1 MQNMDKLL
9 KEVFAE
15 IVEERYENRPKE
27 VPKHRFSLKF
37 KMKMYWLM
45 HKVGIM
51 GKSPERE
58 GSILELYRPV
68 HSKRRLVVLVLLMV
82 MLLGGTVVAAQT
94 IMYWLHEV
102 ILEQHDDHL
111 KIYNPNLKAEEE
123 STTTPEVEEFHK
135 YRLTEIPEGYR
146 LVEEEY
152 KADYELYQVTYEN
165 LDGCALILKQ
175 GREDNGN
182 FGNVSSDSTEMEK
195 IKINNFQG
203 YYVKD
208 VDMASLVLSD
218 GEYLIQLFG
227 EVSKKEFISLAES
240 LE

>member
-68 HSKRRLVVLVLLMV
+68 HSKRRLVALVLLMV

-94 IMYWLHEV
+94 IIYWLHEV

-111 KIYNPNLKAEEE
+111 KIYNPNLKADGE

-135 YRLTEIPEGYR
+135 YRLTEIPEGYQF
-146 LVEEEY
+146 VEEEY
-152 KADYELYQVTYEN
+152 FDSYGLYQVIYMKSDREVF
-165 LDGCALILKQ
+165 LLK
-175 GREDNGN
+175 ETKVDNGDI
-182 FGNVSSDSTEMEK
+182 GNITSNRTDVEEITV
-195 IKINNFQG
+195 NGFQG
-203 YYVKD
+203 YFVKD
-208 VDMASLVLSD
+208 FDMATLVLSD
-218 GEYLIQLFG
+218 GEYMIELFG
-227 EVSKKEFISLAES
+227 VLSKEELISVAES

>member
-15 IVEERYENRPKE
+15 IVEEGYENRHKE

-37 KMKMYWLM
+37 KLKMYRLM

-51 GKSPERE
+51 EKSPERE

-68 HSKRRLVVLVLLMV
+68 HSKRRLVALVLLMV

-94 IMYWLHEV
+94 IIYWLHEV

-111 KIYNPNLKAEEE
+111 KIYNPNLKAEAE
-123 STTTPEVEEFHK
+123 STTTPALEEFHK

-146 LVEEEY
+146 FVEEEY
-152 KADYELYQVTYEN
+152 FDSYGLYKMVYEN
-165 LDGCALILKQ
+165 SEGYSLLLRQ
-175 GREDNGN
+175 SVVGN
-182 FGNVSSDSTEMEK
+182 KTFGNVTSDRTEIEEVMV
-195 IKINNFQG
+195 NDLQG

-218 GEYLIQLFG
+218 GEYLIELLG
-227 EVSKKEFISLAES
+227 ALSKEELISVAES

>member
-15 IVEERYENRPKE
+15 IVEEGYENRPKE

-37 KMKMYWLM
+37 KLKMYRLM

-51 GKSPERE
+51 EKSPERE

-68 HSKRRLVVLVLLMV
+68 HSKRRLVALVLLMV

-94 IMYWLHEV
+94 IIYWLHEV

-111 KIYNPNLKAEEE
+111 KIYNPNLKAEAE
-123 STTTPEVEEFHK
+123 STTTPALEEFHK

-146 LVEEEY
+146 FVEEEY
-152 KADYELYQVTYEN
+152 FDSYGLYKMVYEN
-165 LDGCALILKQ
+165 SEGYSLLLRQ
-175 GREDNGN
+175 SVVGN
-182 FGNVSSDSTEMEK
+182 KTFGNVTSDRTEIEEVMV
-195 IKINNFQG
+195 NDLQG

-218 GEYLIQLFG
+218 GEYLIELLG
-227 EVSKKEFISLAES
+227 ALSKEELISVAES

>member
-111 KIYNPNLKAEEE
+111 KIYNPNLKADGE

-135 YRLTEIPEGYR
+135 YRLTEIPESYRFVKEVYQRTHAIYEVVYMDSDGYS
-146 LVEEEY
+146 LS
-152 KADYELYQVTYEN
+152 
-165 LDGCALILKQ
+165 LKQ
-175 GREDNGN
+175 IKVDNGN
-182 FGNVSSDSTEMEK
+182 IGDITSNRTDMEE
-195 IKINNFQG
+195 ITVNGFQG
-203 YYVKD
+203 YFVKD
-208 VDMASLVLSD
+208 FDMASLVLSD
-218 GEYLIQLFG
+218 GEYMIELFG
-227 EVSKKEFISLAES
+227 PLSKEELISLAES